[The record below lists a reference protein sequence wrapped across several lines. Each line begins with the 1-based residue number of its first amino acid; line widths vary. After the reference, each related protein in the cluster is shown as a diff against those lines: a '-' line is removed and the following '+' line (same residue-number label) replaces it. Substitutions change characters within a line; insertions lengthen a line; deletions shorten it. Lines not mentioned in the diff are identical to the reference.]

1 MYQFHTILISLI
13 DRLDN
18 GSVDGT
24 TAIRWATPVPAFG
37 DPSTSHIASL
47 GLNPSNREFL
57 DEFGHELRGEFCR
70 FHTLDSLGLESWDQ
84 VDTRHLRLI
93 ANSCCH
99 YFRHNPYD
107 RWFKKLEYLVS
118 AVDGSYYGSRASACH
133 LDLVPYATD
142 RKWIDLTSVQ
152 RSALLQVSGNTLG
165 LLLRASPI
173 RLLIL
178 NGASVVREFQRLV
191 GTELDRDEVDS
202 WSLPRKSGSDVKG
215 VSYSGTVSAINN
227 VELHRSLLVLGFNHN
242 LQSSYGVSKQVIQ
255 SIHRWLSEHAREVSQ

>member
-1 MYQFHTILISLI
+1 MYQLYTILTSLI

-57 DEFGHELRGEFCR
+57 DECGHELRGHLCR
-70 FHTLDSLGLESWDQ
+70 FHTLDSLGLESWGQ

-142 RKWIDLTSVQ
+142 RKWINLTAMQ
-152 RSALLQVSGNTLG
+152 RSVLLQVSRDTLG

-178 NGASVVREFQRLV
+178 NGASVVREFQGLV
-191 GTELDRDEVDS
+191 DGVLDRDEVDS
-202 WSLPRKSGSDVKG
+202 WSLPRKLGSHVKG
-215 VSYSGTVSAINN
+215 VSYSGTVSAIND
-227 VELHRSLLVLGFNHN
+227 VELHRRVLVLGFNHN
-242 LQSSYGVSKQVIQ
+242 LQSSYGVSNQVVQ
-255 SIHRWLSEHAREVSQ
+255 SIRRWISEHAMEVIS